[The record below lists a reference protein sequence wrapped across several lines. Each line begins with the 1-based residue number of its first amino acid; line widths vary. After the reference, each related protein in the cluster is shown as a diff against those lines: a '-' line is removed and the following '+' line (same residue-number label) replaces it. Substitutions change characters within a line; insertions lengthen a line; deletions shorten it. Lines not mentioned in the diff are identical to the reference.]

1 MGFSL
6 LFACCCWLV
15 LDLKLCVCLSV
26 CADVC
31 VCGGAA
37 LGVCAKMRVLNYTKC
52 ICARLNRP
60 MIYFGS
66 GIGGIR
72 MMNLCLEGRVCD
84 VFV

>member
-1 MGFSL
+1 MLLLACVGFEIVRVS
-6 LFACCCWLV
+6 
-15 LDLKLCVCLSV
+15 
-26 CADVC
+26 VC
-31 VCGGAA
+31 VCWCVCVWGAA

-72 MMNLCLEGRVCD
+72 MMNLCLVGRVCD